1 MKIIYI
7 DGMTEFVETVEV
19 STDGQNFIID
29 EEHLVPIVNV
39 LRIMAV

>member
-7 DGMTEFVETVEV
+7 DGMTEFVEMVEV

-29 EEHLVPIVNV
+29 EERLVPIVNV